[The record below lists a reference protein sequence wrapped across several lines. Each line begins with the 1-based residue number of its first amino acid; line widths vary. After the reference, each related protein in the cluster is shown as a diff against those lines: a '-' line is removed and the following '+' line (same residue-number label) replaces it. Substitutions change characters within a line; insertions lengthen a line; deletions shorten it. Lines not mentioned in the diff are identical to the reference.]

1 MFAVDRLWVEAD
13 VVDLCPPRPA
23 RIKDYNGR
31 SRRAGYRRDA
41 HRTRTGESLHRC
53 AVSTAILV
61 SWLLSPT
68 HCRASGAERADR
80 IRSRGGSTQP
90 RQYRRTRYFGRNE
103 LSRLCLAVLR
113 TAAGTLLSADDIAG
127 APSTW
132 APRRLARAR
141 LDWNDDTRTRPLH
154 RLSVP
159 SRDHQLYR
167 LAVFPASRSVCARS
181 GCRRNDRE
189 PPSCRG
195 SADRGRTC
203 SPSVRGPSSRGPQPA
218 PPALPRSPPAHPSRA
233 APAPWTSAAAA
244 WGADQFSRLGAHR
257 SAGPALRNSRAPAT
271 HSIVWSARPGIR
283 GGIVKPTVTNPT
295 SLFRFARFE

>member
-1 MFAVDRLWVEAD
+1 MSAEPSPSTRLLSGRPAVNLASIAHFYQQQRQTPVPPDREPAPSGGSTVRIWDGFGKNLGRIRSFDTNGSRMFAVDRLWVEAD

-90 RQYRRTRYFGRNE
+90 RQYRRTRYSGRNE

-141 LDWNDDTRTRPLH
+141 LDWMTTPAPARYTG
-154 RLSVP
+154 
-159 SRDHQLYR
+159 YR
-167 LAVFPASRSVCARS
+167 FPAEIISYTVWLYFPLPARS
-181 GCRRNDRE
+181 
-189 PPSCRG
+189 
-195 SADRGRTC
+195 AQGRDAGGMTA
-203 SPSVRGPSSRGPQPA
+203 S
-218 PPALPRSPPAHPSRA
+218 LPRAEDQRTVG
-233 APAPWTSAAAA
+233 APARH
-244 WGADQFSRLGAHR
+244 Q
-257 SAGPALRNSRAPAT
+257 
-271 HSIVWSARPGIR
+271 
-283 GGIVKPTVTNPT
+283 
-295 SLFRFARFE
+295 

>member
-23 RIKDYNGR
+23 RIKDYNER

-132 APRRLARAR
+132 AHRRLARAR

-195 SADRGRTC
+195 SADRARTC
-203 SPSVRGPSSRGPQPA
+203 SPSVTRSLVTRSSAGT
-218 PPALPRSPPAHPSRA
+218 PRTAASASRA
-233 APAPWTSAAAA
+233 SAPCRTSAL
-244 WGADQFSRLGAHR
+244 DQ
-257 SAGPALRNSRAPAT
+257 
-271 HSIVWSARPGIR
+271 RP
-283 GGIVKPTVTNPT
+283 
-295 SLFRFARFE
+295 

>member
-113 TAAGTLLSADDIAG
+113 TAAGTRGASSPFLCGKDGVLFLRRSKIGEAAGKLGFLFVADLVHRDAGIAAGLAFG
-127 APSTW
+127 AVRPF
-132 APRRLARAR
+132 RL
-141 LDWNDDTRTRPLH
+141 
-154 RLSVP
+154 
-159 SRDHQLYR
+159 
-167 LAVFPASRSVCARS
+167 
-181 GCRRNDRE
+181 G
-189 PPSCRG
+189 
-195 SADRGRTC
+195 
-203 SPSVRGPSSRGPQPA
+203 
-218 PPALPRSPPAHPSRA
+218 SRA
-233 APAPWTSAAAA
+233 AQA
-244 WGADQFSRLGAHR
+244 
-257 SAGPALRNSRAPAT
+257 
-271 HSIVWSARPGIR
+271 
-283 GGIVKPTVTNPT
+283 
-295 SLFRFARFE
+295 